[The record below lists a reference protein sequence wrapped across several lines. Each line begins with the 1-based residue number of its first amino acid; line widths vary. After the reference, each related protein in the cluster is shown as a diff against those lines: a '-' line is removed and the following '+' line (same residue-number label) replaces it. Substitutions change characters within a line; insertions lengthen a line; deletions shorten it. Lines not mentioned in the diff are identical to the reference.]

1 MCASELFEEPG
12 LVFTL
17 WWFWLGTR
25 PAHRS
30 SFSVH
35 ALLRLRSVCWY
46 HLYYVFMF
54 HGPWRTQLQLFM
66 WEIIHESES
75 VMARNI
81 KLGQEMLFT
90 QPASVFQMRLVEEC
104 GLYLIKPDS
113 RILVQYYDFT
123 ASVFYV
129 SGNHSC
135 VFGTSNFVITSQWT
149 SALQENLLKPVSCLQ
164 LGVMVDVLNFCLW
177 QINPM
182 WGQQSKQ
189 KVPQS
194 PTPEIHNVPN
204 NLCSVRWFLQPVSSF
219 CPATWNIFAL

>member
-46 HLYYVFMF
+46 HLYYVFMCY
-54 HGPWRTQLQLFM
+54 GPWRTQLQLFM

-129 SGNHSC
+129 SGNHTC
-135 VFGTSNFVITSQWT
+135 VFGTSNLIITSQWT
-149 SALQENLLKPVSCLQ
+149 C
-164 LGVMVDVLNFCLW
+164 
-177 QINPM
+177 
-182 WGQQSKQ
+182 
-189 KVPQS
+189 
-194 PTPEIHNVPN
+194 
-204 NLCSVRWFLQPVSSF
+204 
-219 CPATWNIFAL
+219 